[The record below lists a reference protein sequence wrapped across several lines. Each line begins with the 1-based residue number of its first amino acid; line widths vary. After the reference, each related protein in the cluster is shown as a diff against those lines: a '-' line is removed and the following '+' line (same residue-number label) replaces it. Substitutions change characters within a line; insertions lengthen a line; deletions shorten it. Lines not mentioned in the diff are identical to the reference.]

1 MDNLEIKKAILQKIK
16 EFDSIIIVRHIRP
29 DGDCIGSSLGLRNIL
44 RESFPDKKIYSIGK
58 GGAEYLSFLGTED
71 EEVSVDTYK
80 ESLVIAV
87 DTSVKD
93 RIDNDN
99 VSNAKYLIKIDHH
112 LNVDPYGDI
121 VYVRDD
127 FPAACCII
135 ADFYDTFKDELKMTR
150 EGASALFCGI
160 ATDTGRF
167 RYSGVSKR
175 TFELAG
181 MLLEFGVDTEYLYSH
196 LYIKESG
203 VLKLEGWLL
212 NHYKETENGVAYI
225 HITRKIIK
233 KFNLTYEEAASLIN
247 SLDSI
252 KGKLIWIAFIDLED
266 SIRVRI
272 RSRYVPCVSVGQK
285 YRGGG
290 HPNACGATVYNKK
303 EIKELLAFADGV
315 VKEYKENNEGWL

>member
-1 MDNLEIKKAILQKIK
+1 MDNLEIKKTILQKIK

-58 GGAEYLSFLGTED
+58 SGAEYLSFLGTED
-71 EEVSVDTYK
+71 DEVSVDTYK

-160 ATDTGRF
+160 ATDTGRHLILGHEGQV
-167 RYSGVSKR
+167 RQRGTVSD
-175 TFELAG
+175 F
-181 MLLEFGVDTEYLYSH
+181 F
-196 LYIKESG
+196 
-203 VLKLEGWLL
+203 
-212 NHYKETENGVAYI
+212 
-225 HITRKIIK
+225 
-233 KFNLTYEEAASLIN
+233 
-247 SLDSI
+247 
-252 KGKLIWIAFIDLED
+252 
-266 SIRVRI
+266 
-272 RSRYVPCVSVGQK
+272 
-285 YRGGG
+285 
-290 HPNACGATVYNKK
+290 
-303 EIKELLAFADGV
+303 
-315 VKEYKENNEGWL
+315 